1 MVISTE
7 CALLEPEIDLD
18 NKCRE
23 LRVGF
28 ISAQTRGVFAKVFC
42 DFGARPFVTL
52 DPTGEPPLSYHI
64 VGVSQVYKN
73 IYALIYFII
82 THTCK
87 LCAHA
92 MHAHE

>member
-7 CALLEPEIDLD
+7 SAQLEAEIDLD

-42 DFGARPFVTL
+42 DFSKYEFVTL
-52 DPTGEPPLSYHI
+52 DPTGEPLLSYHI
-64 VGVSQVYKN
+64 VGVSQVLTKSVWLMN
-73 IYALIYFII
+73 FLLLRI
-82 THTCK
+82 HVDECD
-87 LCAHA
+87 
-92 MHAHE
+92 